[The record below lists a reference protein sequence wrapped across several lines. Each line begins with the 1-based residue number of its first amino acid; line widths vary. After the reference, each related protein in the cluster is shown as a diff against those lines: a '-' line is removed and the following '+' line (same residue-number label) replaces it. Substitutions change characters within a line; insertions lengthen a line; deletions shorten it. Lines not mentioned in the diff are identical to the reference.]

1 MAIILLGLVSS
12 MAAIRVTCLETGETF
27 DSMVIA
33 ARRFGVSS
41 SLVVYHIQGK
51 IRSVRGYHFTKE
63 ALLQPTVLRLRVDHA
78 VQITAMCMESEPHSR
93 HQLFLWMQKNLG
105 RYFSPDKT
113 GVQSGI
119 TIDDA
124 GCYILRQNGVDMK
137 PQEGQWVVRQSDG
150 SVKLLTSDD
159 LFADYEFVVKYE

>member
-1 MAIILLGLVSS
+1 

-27 DSMVIA
+27 DSIVIA

-41 SLVVYHIQGK
+41 SQVVYHIQGK

-63 ALLQPTVLRLRVDHA
+63 ELLQPTVLRLRVDHA

-105 RYFSPDKT
+105 GYFPPDKKDVDT
-113 GVQSGI
+113 GI
-119 TIDDA
+119 TISDD
-124 GCYILRQNGVDMK
+124 GNYIIRQNGTDRLVDMGK
-137 PQEGQWVVRQSDG
+137 WVVRQSDG
-150 SVKLLTSDD
+150 SVRLMDSGE
-159 LFADYEFVVKYE
+159 LFTEYEFVVKYE

>member
-41 SLVVYHIQGK
+41 SLVAYHIQGK

-78 VQITAMCMESEPHSR
+78 VQITAMCMESEPRSR
-93 HQLFLWMQKNLG
+93 HQLFLWMQKKPG
-105 RYFSPDKT
+105 GIFST
-113 GVQSGI
+113 
-119 TIDDA
+119 
-124 GCYILRQNGVDMK
+124 RQNWSTVWYHYRRRWLLYSATERCGHETTRRAVGCSAVGWLCQAVD
-137 PQEGQWVVRQSDG
+137 
-150 SVKLLTSDD
+150 L
-159 LFADYEFVVKYE
+159 

>member
-41 SLVVYHIQGK
+41 SLVAYHIQGK

-63 ALLQPTVLRLRVDHA
+63 TLVQPTVLRLRIDQT
-78 VQITAMCMESEPHSR
+78 VQITAIFVDNEPRHR
-93 HQLFLWMQKNLG
+93 HQLFLWMRKNLG
-105 RYFSPDKT
+105 GYFSSDKT
-113 GVQSGI
+113 EVLSGI
-119 TIDDA
+119 TIDDS
-124 GCYILRQNGVDMK
+124 GSYILRQNGRDMI
-137 PQEGQWVVRQSDG
+137 PQEGQLVVRQSDG
-150 SVKLLTSDD
+150 TVKLLNSDE
-159 LFADYEFVVKYE
+159 LFTEYEFVVKYE

>member
-1 MAIILLGLVSS
+1 MGIILLGLVSS

-27 DSMVIA
+27 DSIVIA
-33 ARRFGVSS
+33 ARHFGVSG
-41 SLVVYHIQGK
+41 SLVAYHIQGK

-63 ALLQPTVLRLRVDHA
+63 ALLQPTVLRLRVDHT
-78 VQITAMCMESEPHSR
+78 VQVTAMRIESKPRSR
-93 HQLFLWMQKNLG
+93 HQLFLWMRKNLG
-105 RYFSPDKT
+105 GYFPPDKT